1 MDVGASATQYV
12 LSGLDDGR
20 NYSIYLV
27 ALSAQLPSPLVGPAV
42 VTLGG
47 ELARHTTMLVVW
59 PVCVLICMCH
69 CNHIG

>member
-1 MDVGASATQYV
+1 MTGYRIHYQTDGGQGSVDAGATATWHV

-27 ALSAQLPSPLVGPAV
+27 ALSVQLPSPAVGPAV

-47 ELARHTTMLVVW
+47 EIA
-59 PVCVLICMCH
+59 
-69 CNHIG
+69 